1 LYPYLLYGLIDSMF
15 VDEVDIVVRAGRG
28 GDGGMSFLREK
39 YNPMG
44 GPSGGSGGH
53 GGSVVFQAHPG
64 LRTLSDFRGRRILV
78 AKNGQPG
85 EGKHRHG
92 KSAKNLVVKVPI
104 GTIFK
109 DSETGKIIGDLT
121 KPGQKFTVVQGG
133 KGGRGNASF
142 STSTNRAPRV
152 FEKGEP
158 GEERSLRLELRL
170 LADVGLVGLPSVGKS
185 TLIGTVSTVHP
196 KVAEYHFTTLQP
208 SVGVVRL
215 GDFASFTMADLP
227 GLIELAHEGK
237 GLGHQFLR
245 HIRRTSLICHLVEIP
260 IYSDDAEDR
269 YKIMVKAYETI
280 RTELKA
286 YDEELA
292 SKPEVVVWTKSDILP
307 QEELE
312 EFKKIYLSRFIIE
325 TGCSEPV
332 IVISSATGDGT
343 GSLLGEFSKRLEI
356 DPLGVDSDEDEIPQY
371 IDGEPP
377 EQVSLADLSMEN
389 LDGNDDDEE

>member
-1 LYPYLLYGLIDSMF
+1 MF
-15 VDEVDIVVRAGRG
+15 VDEVDIIVRAGRG
-28 GDGGMSFLREK
+28 GDGGMAFLRER

-44 GPSGGSGGH
+44 GPSGGNGGH

-64 LRTLSDFRGRRILV
+64 LRTLADFRGRRVLV

-92 KSAKNLVVKVPI
+92 KSAKNLLIKVPI

-109 DSETGKIIGDLT
+109 DRETGIIIGDLT
-121 KPGQKFTVVQGG
+121 IPGQKITVVNGG
-133 KGGRGNASF
+133 KGGRGNATF

-158 GEERSLRLELRL
+158 GEERNLTLELRL

-185 TLIGTVSTVHP
+185 TLIGVVSTVRP

-227 GLIELAHEGK
+227 GLIEMAHEGK

-245 HIRRTSLICHLVEIP
+245 HIRRTSVICHLVEIP
-260 IYSDDAEDR
+260 VYSDDAEDR
-269 YKIMVKAYETI
+269 YKIMVKAYGII
-280 RTELKA
+280 RAELKA

-292 SKPEVVVWTKSDILP
+292 SKPEIVVWTKSDILP
-307 QEELE
+307 QDELE
-312 EFKKIYLSRFIIE
+312 EYKKKYLSKFIME

-332 IVISSATGDGT
+332 IIISSVTGDGT
-343 GSLLGEFSKRLEI
+343 GSLLRELSKRLDI
-356 DPLGVDSDEDEIPQY
+356 DPLGVESDGDEIPQY
-371 IDGEPP
+371 LDGEPP
-377 EQVSLADLSMEN
+377 EQVSLGELSMET
-389 LDGNDDDEE
+389 LDGNNVDEK